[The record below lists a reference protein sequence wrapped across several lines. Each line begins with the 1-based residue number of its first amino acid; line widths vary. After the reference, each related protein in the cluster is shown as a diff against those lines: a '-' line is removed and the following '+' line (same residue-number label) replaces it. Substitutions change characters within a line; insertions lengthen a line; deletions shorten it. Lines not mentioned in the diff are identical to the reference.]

1 MKRFLPDTFILL
13 MIAMVILAVIF
24 PFPAADDSPINL
36 TRIIAIG
43 ISLVFFLHGAN
54 LEREKLVSSVKKWR
68 VHTLIQGMTFV
79 LFPIIG
85 LIIFFAT
92 GELLPDILRLGFFF
106 LAALPSTI
114 SSSVALTGVARG
126 NVPVAVFNATLSG
139 LIGMI
144 ITPALMGIVSTTTMG
159 GLSIGDA
166 IVDIALTLL
175 APFVLGQLMRPI
187 IAPILAKHKWI
198 LSRFDRGVILMI
210 VYASFASS
218 VLGGVWT
225 QFSIMQF
232 FVTAIIVMI
241 LLFAAIAVSIFA
253 SRRLNLSTEDEVAT
267 VFCGSTKSLAN
278 GAPIAQ
284 ILFAGSP
291 SLGLILL
298 PLMLY
303 HQLQLI
309 VCAMLAQRYAEKQS
323 LVANP
328 AAE

>member
-13 MIAMVILAVIF
+13 MIAMVIIAVIF
-24 PFPAADDSPINL
+24 PFPAADDSQINL

-68 VHTLIQGMTFV
+68 IHTLIQGMTFV

-166 IVDIALTLL
+166 IIDIALTLL

-232 FVTAIIVMI
+232 MVTTIVVMI

-298 PLMLY
+298 PLMVY

>member
-328 AAE
+328 AVE